1 MNKNLERD
9 LKKFSKIEQ
18 RLRSIAVCS
27 VSGSTLR
34 KIVSKGDVQKIRE
47 FLLNLG
53 MKRLL
58 RCTKNQKLFK
68 KKLDYLTKELSKK
81 LTVNDS
87 VINKP
92 KNLWGAARKVLNIYF
107 RLCNQDIVV
116 HNFCGFNNVESVLE
130 VPLDN
135 YSMNLIKT
143 EYEII
148 FKKGAWGQ
156 KRVRVID
163 VDAKVNDYFQEA
175 ARKIVNFINITIEQ
189 NDLKLVRV
197 DLDYYAYRND
207 MMRKVSKS

>member
-1 MNKNLERD
+1 MCGALWKLIKKQYCKLFYMNKNVERD

-58 RCTKNQKLFK
+58 RCTKNKKLFK
-68 KKLDYLTKELSKK
+68 KKLDYLTKELSKE

-116 HNFCGFNNVESVLE
+116 HNFCGFDNVESVLE

-148 FKKGAWGQ
+148 FKKGAW
-156 KRVRVID
+156 
-163 VDAKVNDYFQEA
+163 
-175 ARKIVNFINITIEQ
+175 
-189 NDLKLVRV
+189 
-197 DLDYYAYRND
+197 
-207 MMRKVSKS
+207 

>member
-1 MNKNLERD
+1 MNKNVERD

-58 RCTKNQKLFK
+58 RCTKNKKLFK
-68 KKLDYLTKELSKK
+68 KKLDYLTKELSKE

-116 HNFCGFNNVESVLE
+116 HNFCGFDNVESVLE